1 MFLIVIADLLEQL
14 ASTMPAST
22 CSEHSNHL
30 ASRMSGKSVQAAH
43 HYLLKAATL
52 YELVGNEKRLE
63 EKQVIGMQ
71 ALPSIAFLPTLI
83 DLSLFTE
90 CNIWQT

>member
-1 MFLIVIADLLEQL
+1 
-14 ASTMPAST
+14 
-22 CSEHSNHL
+22 
-30 ASRMSGKSVQAAH
+30 MSAKSGQVAH

-71 ALPSIAFLPTLI
+71 ALPSIACLPTLI
-83 DLSLFTE
+83 DLFLFTE

>member
-1 MFLIVIADLLEQL
+1 
-14 ASTMPAST
+14 
-22 CSEHSNHL
+22 
-30 ASRMSGKSVQAAH
+30 
-43 HYLLKAATL
+43 
-52 YELVGNEKRLE
+52 VGNDKLLE